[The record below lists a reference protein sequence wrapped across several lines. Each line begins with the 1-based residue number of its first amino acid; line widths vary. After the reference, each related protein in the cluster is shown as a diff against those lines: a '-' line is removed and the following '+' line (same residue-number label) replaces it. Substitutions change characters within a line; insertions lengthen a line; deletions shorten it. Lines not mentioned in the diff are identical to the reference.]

1 MRPRTRAARPPPE
14 LMDDIV
20 EEILLRIPPADPASL
35 VRAAAS
41 CKQWWRLVSGPGFRR
56 RWFRGIHRAP
66 LMLGAIRS
74 ILYNGRTNVSFVPA
88 FPFLQPRA
96 GRRGWRALDSRDGR
110 VLLHR
115 EPRCLREKN
124 VLAIWN
130 PVTDE
135 QRELPALPGFSGIC
149 AAVLCDASAAGDN
162 LACSSGPFLVAFIGS
177 GHEGTCIRVY
187 SSESDAWGEPAS
199 AWYPGYLNKKVRGV
213 CVGNAVYFALR
224 AITRILEYDLG
235 TGGVTVIDPPPMSS
249 DLVALM
255 TAEGGGLGCAT
266 EKGCRLQM
274 WSREVGSDGLM
285 GWWQRKAFRL
295 RTMKPVGCDIL
306 KLHVVGFEDG
316 GGIIYV
322 GTDQGSFT
330 TDLKS
335 GRYLRKVEGVGGS
348 EDILPYMTCYD
359 PVPRVASTGEGPSSA
374 VSSA

>member
-1 MRPRTRAARPPPE
+1 
-14 LMDDIV
+14 
-20 EEILLRIPPADPASL
+20 
-35 VRAAAS
+35 
-41 CKQWWRLVSGPGFRR
+41 
-56 RWFRGIHRAP
+56 
-66 LMLGAIRS
+66 
-74 ILYNGRTNVSFVPA
+74 
-88 FPFLQPRA
+88 
-96 GRRGWRALDSRDGR
+96 
-110 VLLHR
+110 
-115 EPRCLREKN
+115 
-124 VLAIWN
+124 
-130 PVTDE
+130 
-135 QRELPALPGFSGIC
+135 
-149 AAVLCDASAAGDN
+149 
-162 LACSSGPFLVAFIGS
+162 
-177 GHEGTCIRVY
+177 
-187 SSESDAWGEPAS
+187 
-199 AWYPGYLNKKVRGV
+199 
-213 CVGNAVYFALR
+213 VGNAVYFALR

-285 GWWQRKAFRL
+285 GWSQWKAFRL

-306 KLHVVGFEDG
+306 TLHVVGFEDG

-359 PVPRVASTGEGPSSA
+359 PGTIQRRLVFCFPNS
-374 VSSA
+374 